1 MDVSLGWICSF
12 GLATPANNSLRCAA
26 VAAAQI
32 ETIHNGDRSSRL
44 YSLLY
49 SSPSAGSSPQASM

>member
-1 MDVSLGWICSF
+1 MDVSLGGICCF

-32 ETIHNGDRSSRL
+32 ETIHKYDRSSRL

-49 SSPSAGSSPQASM
+49 

>member
-32 ETIHNGDRSSRL
+32 ETIHNCDRSSRL
-44 YSLLY
+44 YFLLY
-49 SSPSAGSSPQASM
+49 SSP